1 MRADETALVVL
12 VPEAEFFVKPFR
24 DRFDPSAA
32 LGVPAHIT
40 LLYPFKPPDEI
51 DEVLLAQLRDGF
63 ARFAPIVF
71 ALLSIRRFPGVL
83 YLAPDP
89 AEPFR
94 ALIRAITAW
103 YPETPPY
110 GGKWPDII
118 PHLSVASVAHQ
129 EELERIAAAFAQA
142 SQGALPIEVTTNNV
156 SLLEKRSA
164 RWRVRTAF
172 ELGVAGCGI

>member
-1 MRADETALVVL
+1 MNADETALVVL
-12 VPEAEFFVKPFR
+12 VPEAEFLVKPFR

-63 ARFAPIVF
+63 ARFAPIAF
-71 ALLSIRRFPGVL
+71 ALQSIQRFPGVL

-89 AEPFR
+89 VEPFR
-94 ALIRAITAW
+94 ALIRAITGW
-103 YPETPPY
+103 YPVTPPY

-118 PHLSVASVAHQ
+118 PHLSVASVGDEQA
-129 EELERIAAAFAQA
+129 LARIADEFTRA
-142 SQGALPIEVTTNNV
+142 GRDALPIKATANEVC
-156 SLLEKRSA
+156 LLEKRIGC
-164 RWRVRTAF
+164 WKLRTSL
-172 ELGVAGCGI
+172 ELRGA

>member
-1 MRADETALVVL
+1 MNADETALVVL
-12 VPEAEFFVKPFR
+12 VPEAEFLVKPFR

-63 ARFAPIVF
+63 ARFAPIAF
-71 ALLSIRRFPGVL
+71 ALQSIRRFPGVL

-94 ALIRAITAW
+94 ALIRR
-103 YPETPPY
+103 
-110 GGKWPDII
+110 D
-118 PHLSVASVAHQ
+118 HRLVS
-129 EELERIAAAFAQA
+129 RDAALWRQMARHH
-142 SQGALPIEVTTNNV
+142 S
-156 SLLEKRSA
+156 SLVGRKR
-164 RWRVRTAF
+164 RR
-172 ELGVAGCGI
+172 